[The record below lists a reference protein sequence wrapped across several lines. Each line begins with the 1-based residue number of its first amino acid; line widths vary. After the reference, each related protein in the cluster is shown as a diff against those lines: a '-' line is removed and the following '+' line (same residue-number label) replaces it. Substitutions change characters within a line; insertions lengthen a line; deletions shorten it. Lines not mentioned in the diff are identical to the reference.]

1 MITISNET
9 LSVSIATM
17 GAELQN
23 IYNKQTG
30 IEYLWDANPNFWPKR
45 SPVLFPVI
53 GGLKDGSYTH
63 DGRTY
68 HFNRHGFARE
78 SEFTVEQQTETSVTL
93 VLETSSETLQL
104 YPFQFKFSITYSL
117 SDDELKNTYLIEN
130 KGIVPLLFSV
140 GAHPAFRVPLVE
152 GEDFTDYY
160 LAFNELENT
169 GVYSI
174 LGDGLIANSSVPFF
188 NSTKELP
195 LKKELFYKDALIFKE
210 LKSTAISILSKKSKH
225 GLTYSYEN
233 FPYMGI
239 WNAKDADFV
248 CIEPWCGLG
257 DVETTTGVL
266 AEKEGIN
273 KLDVGGNF
281 IRSWTVATF

>member
-9 LSVSIATM
+9 LTVSIAIM

-30 IEYLWDANPNFWPKR
+30 IEYLWDANPNFWPKK
-45 SPVLFPVI
+45 SPILFPVV

-63 DGRTY
+63 NGATY

-78 SEFTVEQQTETSVTL
+78 SEFVVEKQTESSVTF
-93 VLETSSETLQL
+93 VLETSSETLKL
-104 YPFQFKFSITYSL
+104 YPFQFKFSIIYSL
-117 SDDELKNTYLIEN
+117 TGNELKNTYLIEN
-130 KGIVPLLFSV
+130 KGIEQLLFSV

-160 LAFNELENT
+160 LAFNEEENAGIYPILE
-169 GVYSI
+169 
-174 LGDGLIANSSVPFF
+174 DGLISNISEPFF
-188 NSTKELP
+188 NSQKEFP
-195 LKKELFYKDALIFKE
+195 LKKDLFYKDALIFKE
-210 LKSTAISILSKKSKH
+210 LKSTSISILSKKNKH
-225 GLTYSYEN
+225 GLKYSYEN

-257 DVETTTGVL
+257 DVESTTGIL

-273 KLDVGGNF
+273 KLDAGGNF
-281 IRSWTVATF
+281 TRSWTVATF

>member
-23 IYNKQTG
+23 VYNKQTG
-30 IEYLWDANPNFWPKR
+30 IEYLWDANPAFWPKT

-63 DGRTY
+63 KGGTY
-68 HFNRHGFARE
+68 SFNRHGFARE
-78 SEFTVEQQTETSVTL
+78 SLFEVESQSESSVTL
-93 VLETSSETLQL
+93 VLQTSEDTLKQ
-104 YPFQFKFSITYSL
+104 YPFQFKFSITYSV
-117 SDDELKNTYLIEN
+117 SGGELKNTYLIEN
-130 KGIVPLLFSV
+130 KGNEPLLFSV

-152 GEDFTDYY
+152 GEDFSDCY
-160 LAFNELENT
+160 LAFNETENT
-169 GVYSI
+169 GVYPI
-174 LGDGLIANSSVPFF
+174 LADGLISNTSVPFF
-188 NSTKELP
+188 DNTKELP

-225 GLTYSYEN
+225 GITYSFEN

-239 WNAKDADFV
+239 WNAKDANFV

-257 DVETTTGVL
+257 DVEATTSVL
-266 AEKEGIN
+266 SEKEGIN
-273 KLDVGGNF
+273 SLAIGDSF
-281 IRSWTVATF
+281 TRSWSLATF

>member
-9 LSVSIATM
+9 LNVSIATM

-30 IEYLWDANPNFWPKR
+30 IEYLWNANPDFWPKR

-53 GGLKDGSYTH
+53 GGLKGGSYTH
-63 DGRTY
+63 NGATY

-78 SEFTVEQQTETSVTL
+78 SEFTVEHQTESSVTL
-93 VLETSSETLQL
+93 VLQTSSESLQV

-117 SDDELKNTYLIEN
+117 SEGELKNTYLIEN
-130 KGIVPLLFSV
+130 KGNEPLLFSV
-140 GAHPAFRVPLVE
+140 GAHPAFNVPLVG

-160 LAFNELENT
+160 LAFNKEENA
-169 GVYSI
+169 GIYPI
-174 LGDGLIANSSVPFF
+174 LADGLISNTSAPFF
-188 NSTKELP
+188 NNTKELP

-210 LKSTAISILSKKSKH
+210 LKSTAITILSKKSKH
-225 GLTYSYEN
+225 GLTYSFEN

-257 DVETTTGVL
+257 DVETSTGIL

-273 KLDVGGNF
+273 KLDTD
-281 IRSWTVATF
+281 RSFTRIWTIATF

>member
-30 IEYLWDANPNFWPKR
+30 IEYLWDANPSFWPKR

-63 DGRTY
+63 NGGTY

-78 SEFTVEQQTETSVTL
+78 SEFTIEQQSDTSVTL
-93 VLETSSETLQL
+93 VLETSTETLQV

-117 SDDELKNTYLIEN
+117 QGAELKNTYLIEN
-130 KGIVPLLFSV
+130 KGTETLLFSV

-152 GEDFTDYY
+152 KEVFADYY
-160 LAFNELENT
+160 LAFNEVEDAGIYPILE
-169 GVYSI
+169 
-174 LGDGLIANSSVPFF
+174 DGLISNTAVPFF
-188 NSTKELP
+188 NSQKELP

-210 LKSTAISILSKKSKH
+210 LKSTSISILSKKSKH

-257 DVETTTGVL
+257 DVETTTGIL

-273 KLDVGGNF
+273 KLEIGGSF
-281 IRSWTVATF
+281 TRSWTVATF

>member
-30 IEYLWDANPNFWPKR
+30 IEYLWDGNPDFWPKR

-53 GGLKDGSYTH
+53 GGLKYGSYIH
-63 DGRTY
+63 DGATY

-78 SEFTVEQQTETSVTL
+78 SEFTVEQQTENSVTL
-93 VLETSSETLQL
+93 VLETSDETLKV
-104 YPFQFKFSITYSL
+104 YPFQFKFSVTYSL
-117 SDDELKNTYLIEN
+117 SGGELKNTYLIEN
-130 KGIVPLLFSV
+130 KGTEPLLFSV

-160 LAFNELENT
+160 LAFNKEENAGIYPILE
-169 GVYSI
+169 
-174 LGDGLIANSSVPFF
+174 DGLISNSSVPFF

-195 LKKELFYKDALIFKE
+195 IKKELFYKDALIFKE
-210 LKSTAISILSKKSKH
+210 LKSTAISIFSKKSKH
-225 GLTYSYEN
+225 GLTYNYEN

-239 WNAKDADFV
+239 WNAKDADFI

-257 DVETTTGVL
+257 DVEDTTGIL

-273 KLDVGGNF
+273 KLDAAGSF
-281 IRSWTVATF
+281 TRSWTVATF

>member
-169 GVYSI
+169 GVYPI